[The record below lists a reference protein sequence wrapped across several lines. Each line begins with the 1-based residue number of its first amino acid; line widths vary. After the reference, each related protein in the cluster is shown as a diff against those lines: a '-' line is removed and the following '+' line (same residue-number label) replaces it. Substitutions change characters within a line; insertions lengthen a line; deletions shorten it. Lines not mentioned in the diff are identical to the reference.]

1 MEDDPHD
8 STDNSS
14 NENEDYVNKLRENI
28 DKNKEN
34 KYKDNSPAALKNDES
49 VINKAE

>member
-14 NENEDYVNKLRENI
+14 NENEDYVNKLRENT
-28 DKNKEN
+28 DKIRKTNTKIIVLQL
-34 KYKDNSPAALKNDES
+34 LKMMK
-49 VINKAE
+49 VL